1 MRFDPNMASFFMT
14 AGEAE
19 AQGKNTSLVFEFVI
33 YGNNTMAADVKDR
46 TDKGNQVTVAWTSVP
61 MSALQQ

>member
-1 MRFDPNMASFFMT
+1 MRFDPNMASFYMT

-33 YGNNTMAADVKDR
+33 YGNNTMAADVRDR
-46 TDKGNQVTVAWTSVP
+46 TDKGN
-61 MSALQQ
+61 